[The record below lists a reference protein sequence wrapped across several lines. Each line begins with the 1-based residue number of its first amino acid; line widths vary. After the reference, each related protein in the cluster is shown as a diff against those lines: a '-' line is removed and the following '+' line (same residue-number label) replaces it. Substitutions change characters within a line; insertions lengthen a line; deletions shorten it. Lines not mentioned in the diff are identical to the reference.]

1 MTKKSKLF
9 LLGTSSALL
18 VPIMTISCAT
28 KKEPNKPN
36 NPSNPVNPQDSQ
48 KPKKTPQTPSS
59 IELLGFD
66 KEELNKPSIDK
77 SITEEDFNRQIGKQN
92 SQKQTNPST
101 DDKKPHKPS
110 IKLDENAFKNIAP
123 DIIFDYNEPSNEQI
137 QKIVNNYYNQYLYQ
151 KYDPS
156 KEEKGIRFS
165 FSLEGQEY
173 IFNKDINVNKIK
185 VDENKQKHL
194 NSLADEIVFALKNN
208 SKTYLSE
215 KYSKVLIS
223 SFEKQK
229 QKQILDTFEEYI
241 NKEWQKMNNIYDE
254 SLFTSNGVAA
264 NGIKN
269 SINNY
274 YKQIDLSKRTIRQL
288 LQDKK
293 DVNNYFRTLNILL
306 FSFADLKEFGEKF
319 PLFQQNKFITKQQ
332 IDERKIT
339 HGDFGKLIQYR
350 KNAIKKL
357 GEKITYK
364 TWLQNQNDAYYTLST
379 NLDIHKMHDY
389 NIALT
394 QLWTFIDEL
403 KNGANLIKID
413 KTKLETT
420 MYTED
425 QVIEMLKKPE
435 TKKQTEA
442 AFYAQYKDKHFTNI
456 FDPKEKNTRWDRNKN
471 YILEFKAWVHK
482 YKNQTKPGIFLLTKI
497 TFDNKETDEFLIK
510 YTFLHRTGVGHLGFL
525 KMPKT
530 QNKNK

>member
-1 MTKKSKLF
+1 M
-9 LLGTSSALL
+9 
-18 VPIMTISCAT
+18 
-28 KKEPNKPN
+28 
-36 NPSNPVNPQDSQ
+36 
-48 KPKKTPQTPSS
+48 
-59 IELLGFD
+59 
-66 KEELNKPSIDK
+66 
-77 SITEEDFNRQIGKQN
+77 
-92 SQKQTNPST
+92 
-101 DDKKPHKPS
+101 
-110 IKLDENAFKNIAP
+110 
-123 DIIFDYNEPSNEQI
+123 
-137 QKIVNNYYNQYLYQ
+137 
-151 KYDPS
+151 
-156 KEEKGIRFS
+156 
-165 FSLEGQEY
+165 
-173 IFNKDINVNKIK
+173 
-185 VDENKQKHL
+185 
-194 NSLADEIVFALKNN
+194 
-208 SKTYLSE
+208 SE

-241 NKEWQKMNNIYDE
+241 NKEWQKINNIYDE

-264 NGIKN
+264 NDIKN

-274 YKQIDLSKRTIRQL
+274 YKQIDPSKRTIRQL

-339 HGDFGKLIQYR
+339 HGDFDKLIQYR

-510 YTFLHRTGVGHLGFL
+510 YTFLHRTGVGHLEFL
-525 KMPKT
+525 KTPKT